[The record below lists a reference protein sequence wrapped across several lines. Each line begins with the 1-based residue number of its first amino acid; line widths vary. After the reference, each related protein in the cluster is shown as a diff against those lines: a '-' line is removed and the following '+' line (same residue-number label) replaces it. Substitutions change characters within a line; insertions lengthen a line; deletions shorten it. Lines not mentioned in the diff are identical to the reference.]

1 MIREFHEVANI
12 FPMMQGE
19 EFDALKADIDTNG
32 LREPIWLHQDGR
44 IIDGRNRYLACC
56 DLGIEPQYRTWN
68 GAGSLVAFVVSL
80 NLHRRHLTPMQRAGV
95 AVDILPMLE
104 AEAKER
110 QREAAV
116 RTNERRHSPFT
127 QSMIDASPYVAANVH
142 AAESKREAS
151 TDSKHMY
158 FIRSGDKVKIGVS
171 ISPEDRLQQ
180 IKTSNPDAVL
190 LGYIP
195 TVNGIE
201 SQIHSELAEW
211 NVGGEWF
218 AWRGEV
224 REKIE
229 ALIAFTKNGKSDYA
243 PFHAAKAAAKLAG
256 ASVGYVVDM
265 KRYKDEAPEVFE
277 LARAGTING
286 SGARKLASL
295 DDDMRSA
302 VVDKLRSGE
311 HTDVQKALRQAVNQ
325 KLSTY
330 VAPMPNGKYRVIYAD
345 PPWSYGN
352 TMPPGTTQPDE
363 YYRLMPTAEIAAM
376 PVKDLAED
384 DAVLFM
390 WTTSPHLEESFDV
403 IHGWGFKYKTSFIWD
418 KVKHNMG
425 HYNSVRHEFLLV
437 CVRGSCPPD
446 VPKLFDSVQVCE
458 RTEHSVKPELFRE
471 IIDTIYPFGS
481 RLELFARRPVGGWDV
496 YGNEVN

>member
-68 GAGSLVAFVVSL
+68 GIGSLVAFVVSL

-104 AEAKER
+104 IEAKER
-110 QREAAV
+110 QGRRTDLATDGADLFGNIVEKIPQSHERSREQAASIV
-116 RTNERRHSPFT
+116 GTNER
-127 QSMIDASPYVAANVH
+127 YVA
-142 AAESKREAS
+142 
-151 TDSKHMY
+151 
-158 FIRSGDKVKIGVS
+158 
-171 ISPEDRLQQ
+171 
-180 IKTSNPDAVL
+180 
-190 LGYIP
+190 
-195 TVNGIE
+195 
-201 SQIHSELAEW
+201 
-211 NVGGEWF
+211 
-218 AWRGEV
+218 
-224 REKIE
+224 
-229 ALIAFTKNGKSDYA
+229 
-243 PFHAAKAAAKLAG
+243 
-256 ASVGYVVDM
+256 DM
-265 KRYKDEAPEVFE
+265 KRYKEEAPEVFE

-295 DDDMRSA
+295 DEDMRSA

-311 HTDVQKALRQAVNQ
+311 ETDVQKALRQAVDQ

>member
-1 MIREFHEVANI
+1 VKKFHEVANI
-12 FPMMQGE
+12 FPLMQGE
-19 EFDALKADIDTNG
+19 EFEALKADIAANG
-32 LREPIWLHQDGR
+32 LREPIWLHPDGR
-44 IIDGRNRYLACC
+44 IIDGRNRYRACC
-56 DLGIEPQYRTWN
+56 ELGIEPEYHTWN
-68 GAGSLVAFVVSL
+68 GSGSLVSFVVSL
-80 NLHRRHLTPMQRAGV
+80 NLHRRHLAPIQRAAI

-104 AEAKER
+104 DEAHERYLTTVGRPSKSDQKIDQISERTPQAAEQAAQIVGTNR
-110 QREAAV
+110 Q
-116 RTNERRHSPFT
+116 
-127 QSMIDASPYVAANVH
+127 YVA
-142 AAESKREAS
+142 
-151 TDSKHMY
+151 
-158 FIRSGDKVKIGVS
+158 
-171 ISPEDRLQQ
+171 
-180 IKTSNPDAVL
+180 
-190 LGYIP
+190 
-195 TVNGIE
+195 
-201 SQIHSELAEW
+201 
-211 NVGGEWF
+211 
-218 AWRGEV
+218 
-224 REKIE
+224 
-229 ALIAFTKNGKSDYA
+229 
-243 PFHAAKAAAKLAG
+243 
-256 ASVGYVVDM
+256 DM

-330 VAPMPNGKYRVIYAD
+330 VSPMPTGKYRVIYAD

-363 YYRLMPTAEIAAM
+363 YYRLMPTPEIAAM

-384 DAVLFM
+384 NAVLFL
-390 WTTSPHLEESFDV
+390 WTTSPHLEESFEV
-403 IHGWGFKYKTSFIWD
+403 IRGWGFQYKTSFVWD

-458 RTEHSVKPELFRE
+458 RGEHSVKPELFRE
-471 IIDTIYPFGS
+471 IIDTIYPFGA
-481 RLELFARRPVGGWDV
+481 RLELFARRPVDGWNV
-496 YGNEVN
+496 YGNEAN